1 MCTMIMTSSLLR
13 HHTQPFRTLS
23 TLLSSSYQ
31 SVVPELLLNP
41 GRTRRRRIIHKIH
54 KTCSFIDIN
63 KTSSQVTCRFY
74 SPDANAASDNTHDD
88 ICQLLHEIGS
98 RVELANNDSR
108 ARSARARSSE
118 RKSASLI
125 TSEFCKVYLSLPD
138 KQLQLL
144 SDNNNKCKIIEL
156 LISERYDINKDNI
169 ISTIDIFRSKSIL
182 RCNDIQKIRDVCT
195 PQYESIFQYIID
207 QAQNDLGV
215 AFLVKLRRDVRD
227 LIHYMKFADK
237 KVDEEIQ
244 QQSKLK
250 RLQTL
255 EKSIHALL
263 TSLFRPGVLRLKRIT
278 FEETPAAIIEQIALR
293 EAVHPL
299 QSLQELKA
307 RLGPGR
313 RCFAF
318 FHPALPS
325 KPLVFVHVAL
335 LKEMPSSMNDIQYSD
350 NDDSERNATC
360 ATFYSITNTEPGL
373 AGVDLG
379 NHLIKSVVLVLQNEF
394 HALDTFSTLSPLPK
408 FKSWLEDKL
417 TRYHEQI
424 HNRQHSTES
433 ERPSVFIDEDLFTE
447 KEMQKLEEIFPTK
460 TPLLDMIQTL
470 KSPTWHKHNPHLVEL
485 KPILMKLAAYYMT
498 KETYRGRPLC
508 PVAKFHIRNG
518 AEMYRLNYMADT
530 SSKGLRN
537 SCGIMINYHY
547 ALDEI
552 EENRVQY
559 EVNGDVVVKDGVKCW
574 LNE

>member
-1 MCTMIMTSSLLR
+1 LV
-13 HHTQPFRTLS
+13 HT
-23 TLLSSSYQ
+23 
-31 SVVPELLLNP
+31 
-41 GRTRRRRIIHKIH
+41 
-54 KTCSFIDIN
+54 
-63 KTSSQVTCRFY
+63 
-74 SPDANAASDNTHDD
+74 DN
-88 ICQLLHEIGS
+88 
-98 RVELANNDSR
+98 RR
-108 ARSARARSSE
+108 ARRTSARSSE
-118 RKSASLI
+118 RKSADF
-125 TSEFCKVYLSLPD
+125 TSELSKAYLSLPD

-144 SDNNNKCKIIEL
+144 SDNNDKCKIIKL

-169 ISTIDIFRSKSIL
+169 ISTIDNVRSKSIL
-182 RCNDIQKIRDVCT
+182 GCNDIQKIRDVCT
-195 PQYESIFQYIID
+195 PQYESIFQYILD

-227 LIHYMKFADK
+227 LIHYMKFVDK
-237 KVDEEIQ
+237 EVDKEIQ
-244 QQSKLK
+244 QESKLK

-255 EKSIHALL
+255 ERSIHALL

-335 LKEMPSSMNDIQYSD
+335 LKEMPQCMNDIVSD
-350 NDDSERNATC
+350 DDDSERNATC

-379 NHLIKSVVLVLQNEF
+379 NHLIKSVVQVLQNEF

-424 HNRQHSTES
+424 HNRQHSTEN
-433 ERPSVFIDEDLFTE
+433 EKPNLFIDKDLLTE
-447 KEMQKLEEIFPTK
+447 KEMQKLEELFSTK
-460 TPLLDMIQTL
+460 TPLLDLIQTL
-470 KSPTWHKHNPHLVEL
+470 KSPTWYKDNRHLVKEL
-485 KPILMKLAAYYMT
+485 KPILMNLAAYYLT
-498 KETYRGRPLC
+498 QETYRGRPLC

-547 ALDEI
+547 ALDDI
-552 EENRVQY
+552 EENRIQY